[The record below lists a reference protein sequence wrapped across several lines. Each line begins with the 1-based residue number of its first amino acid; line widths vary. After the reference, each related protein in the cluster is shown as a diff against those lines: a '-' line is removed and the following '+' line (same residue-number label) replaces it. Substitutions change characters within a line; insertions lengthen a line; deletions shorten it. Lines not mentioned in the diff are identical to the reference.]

1 MLTHLSHQNIIP
13 VCIGSCL
20 GLILLRFAHMHSVHL
35 QIIIFICNSHTGSE
49 RIPQSVPRHV
59 LYNYILTSSFQA
71 LKVVL
76 STSEGPTYFAKELN
90 QFQEKNGVLAR
101 NLEFRATL
109 ALLGDLCMHRKL
121 SRNTDLG
128 PSIGLSNLANKN
140 TRLTIK
146 LEFQVNEIFLSIKY
160 LKYCLRYTILFETY
174 L

>member
-1 MLTHLSHQNIIP
+1 M
-13 VCIGSCL
+13 
-20 GLILLRFAHMHSVHL
+20 
-35 QIIIFICNSHTGSE
+35 
-49 RIPQSVPRHV
+49 
-59 LYNYILTSSFQA
+59 
-71 LKVVL
+71 L

-90 QFQEKNGVLAR
+90 QFLGKNGVLAR

-109 ALLGDLCMHRKL
+109 ALLGDLCMPRKL

-128 PSIGLSNLANKN
+128 PSIGLSNLASKN

-160 LKYCLRYTILFETY
+160 LKYSLRYTILFETY